1 VTPDTNAER
10 SRRFYDEL
18 GIIEWDRMTRSVAS
32 RVSMELHRRLL
43 ARYITPGARV
53 LEIGAGPGRFTI
65 ELVKLGAMVVV
76 SDISPVQLELNE
88 RMVAEAGAESRVEGR
103 IVLDVADLS
112 LIPDDSFDAVVAFGG
127 PLSYAFEEAES
138 ALGSCLRVTRP
149 GGTVL
154 ASVMSL
160 VGSLRYHL
168 AGVAEEMSIFGAEV
182 IDTMVRTGEQR
193 HTPHQCRMF
202 RWSEIADMLNR
213 LPCELEVASASNA
226 ISSGDQEALDMFE
239 RDADRWERLLTWE
252 EQLAKEPGTLDA
264 GTHILFAVRRL
275 PAESGTGREAGH
287 RVLCDERE

>member
-1 VTPDTNAER
+1 MMPDATDAER

-18 GIIEWDRMTRSVAS
+18 GIIEWDRMGRSVAS

-43 ARYITPGARV
+43 ARFIAPGARV

-65 ELVKLGAMVVV
+65 ELAKLGAMVVV

-88 RMVAEAGAESRVEGR
+88 RMVAEAGAESHVEDR

-112 LIPDDSFDAVVAFGG
+112 VIPDVSFDAVVAFGG
-127 PLSYAFEEAES
+127 PLSYVFDAAES
-138 ALGSCLRVTRP
+138 ALGGCLRVTRP

-168 AGVAEEMSIFGAEV
+168 AGVAEEMSVFGAGV

-193 HTPHQCRMF
+193 YTPHQCRMF
-202 RWSEIADMLNR
+202 RWSEIADMVKR

-226 ISSGDQEALDMFE
+226 ISSGDPEVLDSFE
-239 RDADRWERLLTWE
+239 RDADRWERLLSWE

-264 GTHILFAVRRL
+264 GTHIIFAVRRSS
-275 PAESGTGREAGH
+275 PKS
-287 RVLCDERE
+287 